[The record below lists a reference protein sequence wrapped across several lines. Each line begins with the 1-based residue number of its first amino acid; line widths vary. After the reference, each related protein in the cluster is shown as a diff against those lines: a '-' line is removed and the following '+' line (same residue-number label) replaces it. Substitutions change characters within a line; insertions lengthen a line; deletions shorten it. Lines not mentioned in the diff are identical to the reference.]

1 MIRIVIIEDETIA
14 ARQLERLL
22 LKTGIEVEVVAKIEA
37 VSDAIDQISSID
49 FDLILMDIHLSDG
62 NAFQIFE
69 AVDIDRPVI
78 FTTAFD
84 SYALKAFRQNSVD
97 YLLKPIALK
106 DLQLSLKRY
115 LQYFKETPGEWSAPT
130 SVLRNLQ
137 SHTLAYRE
145 RILLQTNS
153 KLSVIKVADISFFV
167 IRNKTVYIQDFA
179 GRARP
184 IELSLA
190 QLEQELDPQKFFRIN
205 RSCMLSR
212 AAVNQ
217 VSINPTGRL
226 QVQLSSSE
234 VDSYFVSIDRA
245 TRFKQWLGY

>member
-1 MIRIVIIEDETIA
+1 MIRVIIIEDETIA

-22 LKTGIEVEVVAKIEA
+22 LKTGFEVKVVAKIEA
-37 VSDAIDQISSID
+37 VSDAVDQIGLID
-49 FDLILMDIHLSDG
+49 YDLILMDIHLSDG

-69 AVDIDRPVI
+69 AIEIDRPVI

-106 DLQLSLKRY
+106 DLQLALKRY
-115 LQYFKETPGEWSAPT
+115 TQYFENAPELWSTPKH
-130 SVLRNLQ
+130 VLRGLE
-137 SHTLAYRE
+137 SKSILYRE

-153 KLSVIKVADISFFV
+153 KLAVIKVTDISFFV
-167 IRNKTVYIQDFA
+167 IRNKAVYIQGFT
-179 GRARP
+179 GRSRP

-190 QLEQELDPQKFFRIN
+190 QLEDELNPKSFFRIN
-205 RSCMLSR
+205 RSCIVSR
-212 AAVNQ
+212 EAVNQ
-217 VSINPTGRL
+217 VSINSAGRL

-234 VDSYFVSIDRA
+234 EDTFLVSIDRA
-245 TRFKQWLGY
+245 TSFKQWLGY